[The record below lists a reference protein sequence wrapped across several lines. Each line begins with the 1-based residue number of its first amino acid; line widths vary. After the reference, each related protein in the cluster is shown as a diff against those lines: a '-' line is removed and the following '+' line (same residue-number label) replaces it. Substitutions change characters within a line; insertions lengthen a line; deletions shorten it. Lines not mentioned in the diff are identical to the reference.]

1 MTKNSPRSSLA
12 LLVPLLVST
21 ATVTAGDWTHFAGAA
36 NRRPV
41 VSHAPR
47 NLDSVRWIASPLA
60 DEEFVSHSSPVV
72 HDGHVFATL
81 RVFVDN
87 IHESDVLAAFD
98 VADGGRVWTAPLPP
112 DALESWSSPVI
123 DARLDA
129 IIAISDRTVAAFRT
143 TDGAALWSTDLP
155 QRVVNASPALSGD
168 LFNAGRPA
176 NRLFI
181 TDHGP
186 FGWATL
192 YAINVDSFDAAGN
205 PFAPG
210 DIVWTLPIEFL
221 SGATPA
227 YLAGRVYLATT
238 DGVVWSVDAR
248 TGAGV
253 WDTPVPGLASFG
265 GVTAYQGSVYAAG
278 YNFSGGQNN
287 SKLVKLNAVTGGLV
301 WTVPCERTDSIPI
314 VIGDGRIILAGGIA
328 GFGST
333 VKVQSFVDHG
343 SFATLQW
350 DTHTDSGGSLTLGG
364 WTTQPAYS
372 GGYLYV
378 GKPAP
383 PGAGFPPYEEL
394 FILDLARTPNSP
406 LFVVDQHNGA
416 GGTPA
421 IDGPCLY
428 SIGDLGLFAFCRTSA
443 PQTREL
449 DGGGPIHENDEY
461 PLIEK

>member
-1 MTKNSPRSSLA
+1 MNIHSPRSLLA
-12 LLVPLLVST
+12 FLIPLLVLPP
-21 ATVTAGDWTHFAGAA
+21 ATVTAGGWAHFAGTA
-36 NRRPV
+36 NRRAV
-41 VSHAPR
+41 VAHAPR
-47 NLDSVRWIASPLA
+47 NLDSVGWIASPHP

-72 HDGHVFATL
+72 HDGHVFVTL

-87 IHESDVLAAFD
+87 IHESNALVCFDAA
-98 VADGGRVWTAPLPP
+98 AGGRVWTAPLPP
-112 DALESWSSPVI
+112 DVLESWSSPVI
-123 DARLDA
+123 DTRLA
-129 IIAISDRTVAAFRT
+129 TIIAISDQTVAAFRT

-155 QRVVNASPALSGD
+155 VQIVNASPALSSD
-168 LFNAGRPA
+168 LLEAGRPA

-192 YAINVDSFDAAGN
+192 YAINVDPFDAAGN
-205 PFAPG
+205 PHAPG

-238 DGVVWSVDAR
+238 DGVVWAVNAR
-248 TGAGV
+248 TGV
-253 WDTPVPGLASFG
+253 PFWDTPVPGLASFG
-265 GVTAYQGSVYAAG
+265 GVSAYQGSVYAAG

-287 SKLVKLNAVTGGLV
+287 SKLVKLNAVTGGMV

-314 VIGDGRIILAGGIA
+314 VIGDGRIILAGGIG

-333 VKVQSFVDHG
+333 VKVQSFFDHG

-350 DTHTDSGGSLTLGG
+350 DTHNDSGGLLTLGG

-372 GGYLYV
+372 GGFLYV

-394 FILDLARTPNSP
+394 FILDLARTPSSP
-406 LFVVDQHNGA
+406 FFIVDRHSGA

-428 SIGDLGLFAFCRTSA
+428 SIGDLGLFAFCRNVM
-443 PQTREL
+443 PQDL
-449 DGGGPIHENDEY
+449 DAGGPIHENDAY
-461 PLIEK
+461 PLDEK